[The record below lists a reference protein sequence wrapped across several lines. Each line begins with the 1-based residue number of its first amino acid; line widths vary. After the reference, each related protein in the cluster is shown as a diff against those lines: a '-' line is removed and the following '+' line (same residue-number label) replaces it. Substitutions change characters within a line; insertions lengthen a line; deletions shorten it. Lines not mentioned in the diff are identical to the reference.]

1 MNPYLVLDIETGPL
15 SEEHQRQIIPTF
27 EAPSNYKDAEKIK
40 AAIEEKEA
48 SWLEAATLDAVRCE
62 VLAIGLKDDMG
73 EETLI
78 HGGTEKERLTKAIE
92 LIGHFGDGVN
102 AMLPGSIIHHPHIVG
117 HRLLA
122 FDIPVLIRR
131 MWANG
136 IKPPQKWLDCTSY
149 RAHRQWA
156 FDTAVEW
163 GLGNRDQYIK
173 LDHLAF
179 HLGAGR
185 KNGDGAM
192 FWKTYQEDPKKALA
206 YLSNDL
212 KLTEGCYLKMV

>member
-1 MNPYLVLDIETGPL
+1 MKPYLIIDIETGPL
-15 SEEHQRQIIPTF
+15 PEDHQRQIAPTF
-27 EAPSNYKDAEKIK
+27 EAPTNYVDEKKIK
-40 AAIEEKEA
+40 AAIADKEA
-48 SWLEAATLDAVRCE
+48 SWLESATLDATRCE
-62 VLAIGLKDDMG
+62 VLAIGLKSATKED
-73 EETLI
+73 LI
-78 HGGTEKERLTKAIE
+78 HPANLVHDGTERGMLQLLANHI
-92 LIGHFGDGVN
+92 
-102 AMLPGSIIHHPHIVG
+102 AMLDMDKIILVG

-122 FDIPVLIRR
+122 FDIPILVRR

-136 IKPPQKWLDCTSY
+136 IKPPQKWLNCTAY
-149 RAHRQWA
+149 KAHRDWA

-179 HLGAGR
+179 HLGVGR

-192 FWKTYQEDPKKALA
+192 FWKTYAEDQKKALD

-212 KLTEGCYLKMV
+212 RLTEGCYLKMI